1 MTTTT
6 RLSQKTTAA
15 LQNFDFRL
23 SQLNERANAIG
34 MNKLP
39 EIVEEVD
46 TGVATLLNGMDAN
59 DEGEFILRELRG
71 LDKTM
76 QTYRGELVN
85 NMGKL
90 TEIDK
95 NISSEETRLK
105 GLAEDNADRPAIERN
120 LRDMRSERDARL
132 EDTAATSS
140 SLRSQISRIKE
151 TIDRILNGDTTLA
164 QKIKTLFREQ
174 GLTIL
179 AFLQPLV

>member
-1 MTTTT
+1 
-6 RLSQKTTAA
+6 
-15 LQNFDFRL
+15 
-23 SQLNERANAIG
+23 
-34 MNKLP
+34 
-39 EIVEEVD
+39 
-46 TGVATLLNGMDAN
+46 
-59 DEGEFILRELRG
+59 
-71 LDKTM
+71 M

-85 NMGKL
+85 NLGKL

-95 NISSEETRLK
+95 NIASEETRLK